1 MEVARLEAELRT
13 PDRASSSEI
22 IIMERDRKIRQVMS
36 MLKDEVHWNHFH
48 FVTDLIKWTLQME
61 KEMEELKKQRD
72 NAQLKLE
79 ELQKK
84 MGDNQP
90 VSICPFLANLLF
102 FQRIS
107 ASQNHIHLLST

>member
-1 MEVARLEAELRT
+1 VVSDKQLVKHLQMEVARLEAELRT

-22 IIMERDRKIRQVMS
+22 IIMERDRKIR
-36 MLKDEVHWNHFH
+36 
-48 FVTDLIKWTLQME
+48 QME